1 MYYVFTNNQAFSAI
15 PAWQGAS
22 ESLNLLTS
30 PAPPCYTE
38 EMQYPHVF
46 SPGRI
51 GPLTAKNRI
60 KYAATETNFNTQDG
74 FVTDKEIAYLAA
86 QAKGGAGIVTT
97 QGAYPD
103 LLGEGK
109 GFRGTMSIAHD
120 RFIPG
125 LAKLARAI
133 KDNGALSCLQI
144 LHCGREGGVDLDYC
158 LMPSVVPQRL
168 SYFKPP
174 REITAAGIRQAV
186 KDHAEAARRA
196 CDAGYDMIEL
206 SGIVGYL
213 ISTFISRYTN
223 KRQDEYGGETL
234 RERCRLM
241 VEILG
246 AVKAEAGKVP
256 VGIRL
261 CGAEIL
267 EDRGGNPL
275 EESIESF
282 AIAEEAGADF
292 VSVTVGWH
300 ESSISVITRDVPMGH
315 WLWVAERVKK
325 AVSVPVMMAFRLF
338 LPHIPE
344 KAIAGGSIDFWEA
357 CRPMIADPE
366 LPLKAAEGREDE
378 IVPCIACNLCFSR
391 LYYHQPIMCTVRP
404 TLGHEGEEA
413 WGYYGFAP
421 VKRKKRVGIV
431 GGGPAGL
438 QCAAAAAK
446 KGHEVF
452 LWEKGPSL
460 GGSTLLA
467 AKVDEGDDELLRPV
481 RYLEGEC
488 RKAGV
493 TIELNRECSAEM
505 LAACGLDALVIAT
518 GAGFVRPMPGPCLDP
533 EEIIAKGKRP
543 GKSVLILGGDGAGLA
558 TAVYLLRTG
567 DYDITIA
574 EASGKLGRDV
584 SPFYLWRYLKLF
596 RERGVVILTR
606 ARVSPGP
613 GKGVTIA
620 TPKGDKAIEA
630 DIVTALR
637 QTPEDLKSRY
647 ERCAPEVYLLGDA
660 KRPRRLHNAI
670 HDGYRLGMQL

>member
-1 MYYVFTNNQAFSAI
+1 MD
-15 PAWQGAS
+15 
-22 ESLNLLTS
+22 
-30 PAPPCYTE
+30 
-38 EMQYPHVF
+38 YPHVF

-103 LLGEGK
+103 LPGEGK

-120 RFIPG
+120 SFIPG
-125 LAKLARAI
+125 LAKLAAAI
-133 KDNGALSCLQI
+133 KENGALSCLQI

-174 REITAAGIRQAV
+174 REMTAAEIGQAV
-186 KDHAEAARRA
+186 KDHAAAARRA
-196 CDAGYDMIEL
+196 VEAGFDMIEL

-223 KRQDEYGGETL
+223 KREDTYGGETL

-241 VEILG
+241 VEVLG
-246 AVKAEAGKVP
+246 AVRAEAGDRVP

-267 EDRGGNPL
+267 EDRGGNTL

-282 AIAEEAGADF
+282 AIAEEAGAAF

-315 WLWVAERVKK
+315 WLWVGERVKK

-344 KAIAGGSIDFWEA
+344 KAIAAGSIDFWEA

-366 LPLKAAEGREDE
+366 LPQKAAEGREAE

-404 TLGHEGEEA
+404 SLGHEGEAA

-421 VKRKKRVGIV
+421 AGKKKRVGIV

-438 QCAAAAAK
+438 QCAAVAGK
-446 KGHEVF
+446 KGHDVA
-452 LWEKGPSL
+452 LWEKGTVL
-460 GGSTLLA
+460 GGSVLLA
-467 AKVDEGDDELLRPV
+467 ARIDEGDEELLRPV

-488 RKAGV
+488 RRAGV
-493 TIELNRECSAEM
+493 AVELGLECSPEV
-505 LAACGLDALVIAT
+505 LAAAGLDTLVIAS
-518 GAGFVRPMPGPCLDP
+518 GAGFSRPLPGPCLDP
-533 EEIIAKGKRP
+533 VGIIGKGKKP
-543 GKSVLILGGDGAGLA
+543 GKSVLVLGGDGVGLA

-567 DYDITIA
+567 DYAITIV
-574 EASGKLGRDV
+574 EASGRLGRDV

-596 RERGVVILTR
+596 RERGVVTLTR
-606 ARVSPGP
+606 AKVSAGP
-613 GKGVTIA
+613 RRAVAVT
-620 TPKGDKAIEA
+620 TPKGEQTIDVD
-630 DIVTALR
+630 DIVTAVR
-637 QTPEDLKSRY
+637 QTSEDLKSLY
-647 ERCAPEVYLLGDA
+647 ARCAPEIYLLGDA

-670 HDGYRLGMQL
+670 HDGYRLGLQL